1 MRQYELMMI
10 VDPSLSAED
19 RTALVSEIETEL
31 SNVGAKIVETNHP
44 GERELAYKIR
54 GSLHGYYLLYT
65 LEKESGDFLEAVKTF
80 NIKPSIWRFMFVRT
94 DA

>member
-10 VDPSLSAED
+10 VDAALSTEE
-19 RTALVSEIETEL
+19 RTALVSEIESEL
-31 SNVGAKIVETNHP
+31 ANVGAKIVETNHP

-54 GSLHGYYLLYT
+54 GSLKGYYLLYT
-65 LEKESGDFLEAVKTF
+65 LEKESGNFEEAIKTF
-80 NIKPSIWRFMFVRT
+80 NIKPAIWRSMFVRT

>member
-10 VDPSLSAED
+10 IDSALSGED
-19 RTALVSEIETEL
+19 RDVLITEIEKEL
-31 SNVGAKIVETNHP
+31 QNVGAKIVSNAHP

-54 GSLHGYYLLYT
+54 GSLQGYYLLYT
-65 LEKESGDFLEAVKTF
+65 LEKESGNFEEAIAAF
-80 NIKPSIWRFMFVRT
+80 NIKSSIWRFMFVRL

>member
-10 VDPSLSAED
+10 VDP
-19 RTALVSEIETEL
+19 ALASDERNALISEIESEL
-31 SNVGAKIVETNHP
+31 KSVGANIVETNHP
-44 GERELAYKIR
+44 GERELAYKIH
-54 GSLHGYYLLYT
+54 GSLQGYYLLYT
-65 LEKESGDFLEAVKTF
+65 LEKESGDFLEAISTF

>member
-10 VDPSLSAED
+10 VDPSLSTED
-19 RTALVSEIETEL
+19 RDALVSEIETEL

-54 GSLHGYYLLYT
+54 GSLQGYYLLYT
-65 LEKESGDFLEAVKTF
+65 LEKESGDFLEAVSNRLSGDLCLF
-80 NIKPSIWRFMFVRT
+80 AQMHSF
-94 DA
+94 

>member
-10 VDPSLSAED
+10 VDPALSTED
-19 RTALVSEIETEL
+19 RAALVSEIEAEL
-31 SNVGAKIVETNHP
+31 AEVGAKIVETNHP

-54 GSLHGYYLLYT
+54 GSLQGYYLLYT
-65 LEKESGDFLEAVKTF
+65 LEKDSGNFEEAIKTF
-80 NIKPSIWRFMFVRT
+80 NIKPAIWRFMFVRT

>member
-10 VDPSLSAED
+10 IDPMLSTED
-19 RTALVSEIETEL
+19 RSALIAEIETEL
-31 SNVGAKIVETNHP
+31 KSVNAEIKETNHP

-54 GSLHGYYLLYT
+54 GSLKGYYLLYNI
-65 LEKESGDFLEAVKTF
+65 EKESGDFLEVVKTF
-80 NIKPSIWRFMFVRT
+80 NMKPSIWRFMFVRT